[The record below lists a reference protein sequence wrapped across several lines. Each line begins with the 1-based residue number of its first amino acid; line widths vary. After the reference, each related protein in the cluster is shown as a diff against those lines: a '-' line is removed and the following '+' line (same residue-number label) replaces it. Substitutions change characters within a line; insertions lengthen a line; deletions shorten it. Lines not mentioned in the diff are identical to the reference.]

1 MDGVAAASVVANL
14 ACRFFTF
21 LYIHLFLALGAGD
34 FMDLYLTCRSPDD
47 EIWHVGMRGSLRV
60 RKSKSVRLAPVGLH
74 SGIALKHEGELAFLE
89 GLPLDRFFFFAVD
102 VLAQVII

>member
-1 MDGVAAASVVANL
+1 MDDVAPASLVANL
-14 ACRFFTF
+14 ACRFLTF

-89 GLPLDRFFFFAVD
+89 GFALDLFVVFAGD
-102 VLAQVII
+102 GIA